1 VVVESWQGQAAGAI
15 SVVGKAV
22 LTLYPP
28 LRPLSHNVNPRDGA
42 QDIASPTGNKEW
54 RKIEAGA
61 FKRSSTSGSGHDA
74 VISMYEHPTFP
85 DGDGKTYMDLAKL
98 CLLKEVL
105 CLAST
110 AVRRLLGN
118 RGIFFDAVV
127 VFPKE
132 AFIFA
137 VQALLE
143 DHFLVDEQSI
153 EDLRDRWYSN
163 AQVTGSDMRAWVKM
177 NAEVVA
183 PWPRERTF

>member
-1 VVVESWQGQAAGAI
+1 LPLEGGAVSSGRAPTAWQSWHI
-15 SVVGKAV
+15 
-22 LTLYPP
+22 LT
-28 LRPLSHNVNPRDGA
+28 S
-42 QDIASPTGNKEW
+42 
-54 RKIEAGA
+54 
-61 FKRSSTSGSGHDA
+61 
-74 VISMYEHPTFP
+74 
-85 DGDGKTYMDLAKL
+85 
-98 CLLKEVL
+98 
-105 CLAST
+105 
-110 AVRRLLGN
+110 
-118 RGIFFDAVV
+118 IFFDAVV